1 MSYDTVKSFKVDFE
15 RLEITGKISPSN
27 VRDWRDRRIVEP
39 FKITFGNQEELEAKL
54 VGIANGYLEGS
65 TKFPPSTTFA
75 KRVDWLVENGYAY
88 DTNGNKNSMWKWY
101 TLPDTKEVR
110 EVLTGKKK
118 IKTPY
123 YIVIVKSD
131 KSINGYNLILKL
143 IERKFST
150 KAKLTIIGNYKEEL
164 TTQQIIERSKGT
176 RRLSKLRKSQLD
188 YLKENY
194 KDWLENNN
202 AEIIEV
208 S

>member
-1 MSYDTVKSFKVDFE
+1 MSYDTVKSFKVDFD

-27 VRDWRDRRIVEP
+27 IRDWRDRRIVEP
-39 FKITFGNQEELEAKL
+39 FKITFGNRDELEAKL

-88 DTNGNKNSMWKWY
+88 DVNGNKNGMWKWY

-131 KSINGYNLILKL
+131 KSINGYNLMLKMTSRR
-143 IERKFST
+143 IM
-150 KAKLTIIGNYKEEL
+150 LTTVGKYKEEL
-164 TTQQIIERSKGT
+164 TPQQIIERSKGT

-194 KDWLENNN
+194 KDWLESNN